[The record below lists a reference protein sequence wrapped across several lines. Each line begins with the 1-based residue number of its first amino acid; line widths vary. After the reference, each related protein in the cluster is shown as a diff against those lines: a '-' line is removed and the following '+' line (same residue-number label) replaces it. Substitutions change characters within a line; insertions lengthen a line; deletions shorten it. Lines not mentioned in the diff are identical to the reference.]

1 MIPVLGL
8 DPGFASIGY
17 ALVLLDAT
25 EERPVLMGVFETEK
39 SSKKQAV
46 LAADDNV
53 RRAREISVFLHGML
67 TKGPHGPVRAIC
79 AETMSFPRSSSVA
92 AKMAMC
98 WGVVSS
104 LSSMLDV
111 PVLQV
116 TPMNLKLKVT
126 GKKTSSKEEVQAALR
141 ERFGGQVS
149 RYCPDVPPSKLEHP
163 YDALGAVLAC
173 RDSEVLR
180 LLRQMSGTA
189 KEVV

>member
-17 ALVLLDAT
+17 ALVLLGPSG
-25 EERPVLMGVFETEK
+25 ERPVRMGVFETEK
-39 SSKKQAV
+39 SSKKRAV

-53 RRAREISVFLHGML
+53 RRAREISVFLHDIL

-104 LSSMLDV
+104 LSAMLDI

-116 TPMNLKLKVT
+116 TPMGIKLAVT
-126 GKKTSSKEEVQAALR
+126 GKKTSSKEEVQAAVQA
-141 ERFGGQVS
+141 RFGDEI
-149 RYCPDVPPSKLEHP
+149 RALCATLPNSKLEHP
-163 YDALGAVLAC
+163 YDAFGAVLAC
-173 RDSEVLR
+173 RESEVFR
-180 LLRQMSGTA
+180 LLRQLGADA
-189 KEVV
+189 KEAL

>member
-8 DPGFASIGY
+8 DPGFASVGY
-17 ALVLLDAT
+17 ALVLLGSSG
-25 EERPVLMGVFETEK
+25 ERPVRMGVFETEK
-39 SSKKQAV
+39 SSKKRAV

-53 RRAREISVFLHGML
+53 RRAREISVFLNDIL

-98 WGVVSS
+98 WGVVSA
-104 LSSMLDV
+104 LSSLLDV

-116 TPMNLKLKVT
+116 TPMGIKLAVA
-126 GKKTSSKEEVQAALR
+126 GAKTASKEEVQAAVQS
-141 ERFGGQVS
+141 RFGAET
-149 RYCPDVPPSKLEHP
+149 RALCADVPRSKLEHP

-173 RDSEVLR
+173 RDSEVFR
-180 LLRQMSGTA
+180 LLRAVT
-189 KEVV
+189 KEAS